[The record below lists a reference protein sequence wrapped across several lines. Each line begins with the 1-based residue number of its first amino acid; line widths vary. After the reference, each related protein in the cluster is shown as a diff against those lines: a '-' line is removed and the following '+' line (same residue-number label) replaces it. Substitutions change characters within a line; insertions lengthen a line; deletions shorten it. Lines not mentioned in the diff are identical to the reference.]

1 MSEEL
6 FRKKVVDKAKSPENL
21 DDYIRLS
28 NPGVWLLLVSVMAL
42 LVGAL
47 IWGIFGK
54 IDSTTP
60 TTVFVKDKQVVCVV
74 AEKDLP
80 SVQVG
85 LTVEFDD
92 YEAVITEI
100 GGHVENQV
108 GYICTLSMNEMPEDG
123 FYDGEI
129 IVASFRPLSF
139 ILN

>member
-1 MSEEL
+1 MSEEIY
-6 FRKKVVDKAKSPENL
+6 RKKVLDKAKSPDNL
-21 DDYIRLS
+21 DDYIHLS
-28 NPGVWLLLVSVMAL
+28 NPGVWLLLVSVIVL

-60 TTVFVKDKQVVCVV
+60 TTVFVKDKQVVCIV

-85 LTVEFDD
+85 SKVKFDK
-92 YEAVITEI
+92 YEAEIVEI

-108 GYICTLSMNEMPEDG
+108 GYVCTLSMNEMPEEG
-123 FYDGEI
+123 FYDGKI
-129 IVASFRPLSF
+129 IIASFHPLSF
-139 ILN
+139 VLN